1 QAKSGHL
8 GGRGAGKSALTMKL
22 LTSRLISEYDPNLED
37 TYSSEETV
45 DHQPVHLR
53 VMDAAD
59 PDTPRNCEA
68 A

>member
-1 QAKSGHL
+1 MAKSGHL

-22 LTSRLISEYDPNLED
+22 LTRRLISEYDPNLED